1 MANPDYQAACE
12 ACVQPTQAAEAA
24 LPLRTD
30 RSGSIFKLQADRSSK
45 IFLFFHGFTAVPC
58 QFELIAQMFYNA
70 GYSVIVPLLPG
81 HGQAGDWGKA
91 SPPPLPTAVQPYQ
104 DHALAWLDQVQ
115 DLGDQVIVGGLS
127 GGGAIAAWL
136 ALERPQAISR
146 AVLFAPYFS
155 NCSLIVDLFV
165 NHMQGYF
172 EWVPKN
178 DHGPGYGGFE
188 VPALRVFPRL
198 GKELMDRSASAPSP
212 PMFIIST
219 ETDIAVSNGDH
230 ETFCDNIRARQPLTW
245 YYCFD
250 KALNIPHSM
259 MNPQEGNEWTNV
271 MNIMVKAYIE
281 SDLAWTDLEEIA
293 YRMTAGQTF
302 DQVVADLGLQDKVSA
317 DMPAMLTMVDA
328 RAIVLKREPGW
339 TTDS

>member
-1 MANPDYQAACE
+1 MANPDYQAACD
-12 ACVQPTQAAEAA
+12 ACIQPTQAAEAA
-24 LPLRTD
+24 LPLKSD
-30 RSGSIFKLQADRSSK
+30 RSGSIFKLQADRAAK
-45 IFLFFHGFTAVPC
+45 IFLFFHGFTAAPC
-58 QFELIAQMFYNA
+58 QFEPIAQLFYDA
-70 GYSVIVPLLPG
+70 GYSAIVPLLPG

-91 SPPPLPTAVQPYQ
+91 NPPPLPTDIQPYQ
-104 DHALAWLDQVQ
+104 DHALAWLAQAQ
-115 DLGDQVIVGGLS
+115 NLGDQVIVGGLS
-127 GGGAIAAWL
+127 GGGTIAAWL
-136 ALERPQAISR
+136 AMERPEAVSR

-165 NHMQGYF
+165 NNMQGYF

-178 DHGPGYGGFE
+178 DQGPGYGGFE
-188 VPALRVFPRL
+188 VPALRVFPGL
-198 GKELMDRSASAPSP
+198 GKELLRRSATAPSP

-230 ETFCDNIRARQPLTW
+230 ETFCDHIRARQPLTW

-259 MNPQEGNEWTNV
+259 MTANEGNEWTNV

-302 DQVVADLGLQDKVSA
+302 DHVVAELGLQDKVSA
-317 DMPAMLTMVDA
+317 DMPTMLTMVDA

>member
-178 DHGPGYGGFE
+178 DQGPGYGGFE